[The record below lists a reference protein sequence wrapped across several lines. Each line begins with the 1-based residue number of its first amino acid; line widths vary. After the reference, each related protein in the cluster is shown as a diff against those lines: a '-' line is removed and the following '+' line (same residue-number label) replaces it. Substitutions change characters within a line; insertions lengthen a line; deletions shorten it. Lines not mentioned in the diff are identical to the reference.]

1 MDQIIVMDQGQ
12 IVETGSFKELMERKD
27 YFYEM
32 KQIELQMIGEQGA

>member
-1 MDQIIVMDQGQ
+1 
-12 IVETGSFKELMERKD
+12 LMERKD